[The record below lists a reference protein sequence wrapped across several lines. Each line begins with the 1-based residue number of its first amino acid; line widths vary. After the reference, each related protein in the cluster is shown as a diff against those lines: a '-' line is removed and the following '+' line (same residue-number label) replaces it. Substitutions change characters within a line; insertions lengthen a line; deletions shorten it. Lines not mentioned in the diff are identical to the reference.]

1 MYIYNIIIMPIQI
14 LVEMTYSLMSRIL
27 GNKGLAVIAVSIVIQ
42 TLILPLYMR
51 ADAIQEEEIDK
62 QKKMADGINHI
73 KKTFSGDERYMM
85 LQSFY
90 RHNDYKTWYPLK
102 SSISILLQVPFFI
115 AAYNF
120 LSHLEELQGVAFLFI
135 RDLSRPDALF
145 SIGGFGINV
154 LPIAMTVFN
163 LISCVIYSKGLP
175 IKTQIQGWVLAL
187 IFLVLLYTS
196 PSGLV
201 LYWTCNNIYSL
212 LKNVVMKLIPKREK
226 SEEKKN
232 TKLTEFYFKFLH
244 NTNIDNKAV
253 FAEEVFMTMLM
264 GALIPITVIGSSA
277 TEFILGD
284 TNPMHV
290 VLNNLSVYAGVFILW
305 FSVFYYLMSDN
316 AKKIFKVV
324 FFGICIVSFL
334 NYMIFGNKE
343 GEMNSLL
350 RYDNGLFIS
359 FSQRAVNLLIIFIA
373 FVVAGFLIYRFAKAA
388 VFVMSVAI
396 ACSIILCSVSYM
408 NGAKSMKQYYAAMER
423 KAGENIVNF
432 SKDGENVVVFM
443 LDRAIGYMFPYIM
456 EDVPELKEAF
466 DGFTFYPN
474 TLSFGQRTNFGA
486 PALFGGYEYTPD
498 ELDKRVNER
507 LVDKH
512 NEALKVLPKIFSD
525 EGYKVTVCDP
535 PLAGYQWDPD
545 LTIYDDIEN
554 VDSYV
559 TCAAYNDTVVGRNN
573 FEIQKRNFIYYS
585 LYKIVPSFLKG
596 KIYNDGQYCATI
608 KKTDYFG
615 STFFDWYFALDSLN
629 EMTNIVKD
637 DSKNCFIIQN
647 STAHSAIVLETP
659 SYELT
664 ENVNVEEE
672 VEKATNK
679 VYNGK
684 TMRLEN
690 ETQVSHYHVNV
701 VALKLMAKWLN
712 YLKEND
718 VYDNTRIIIVSDHG
732 ALDLRQI
739 DEYVFED
746 GFDVE
751 PNNPLLLY
759 KDYNSRGDIVVD
771 DTFMTNADTPT
782 MILQGIVEN
791 PINPYTGKPINSDEK
806 TAHSQLVTT
815 SDNWNI
821 EGYEGNT
828 FDLQGAP
835 WYSVHDNIFDESNW
849 ERISD

>member
-1 MYIYNIIIMPIQI
+1 MLSLLYNVIIMPIQI
-14 LVEMTYSLMSRIL
+14 VVEITYSLMSRIL
-27 GNKGLAVIAVSIVIQ
+27 GNKGFAIIAVSLVIQ

-51 ADAIQEEEIDK
+51 ADAIQEEEIKK
-62 QKKMADGINHI
+62 QKSMSKGIEHI
-73 KKTFSGDERYMM
+73 KKTFSGDEIYMM
-85 LQSFY
+85 LQAFY
-90 RHNDYKTWYPLK
+90 DHNDYKTWYPLK
-102 SSISILLQVPFFI
+102 STISILLQVPFFI
-115 AAYNF
+115 AAYNY
-120 LSHLEELQGVAFLFI
+120 LSHLQELEGVAFFFI
-135 RDLSRPDALF
+135 RDLSKPDALF
-145 SIGGFGINV
+145 TIGGFAINV

-175 IKTQIQGWVLAL
+175 LKTQIQGFALAAV
-187 IFLVLLYTS
+187 FLVLLYTS

-201 LYWTCNNIYSL
+201 LYWTCNNLYSL
-212 LKNVVMKLIPKREK
+212 LKNVFMKLIPVREK
-226 SEEKKN
+226 NEKN
-232 TKLTEFYFKFLH
+232 SKLLSILNQFASKIS
-244 NTNIDNKAV
+244 IDGKAV
-253 FAEEVFMTMLM
+253 FAEELFMTVLM

-290 VLNNLSVYAGVFILW
+290 VLNNVSVYAGVFILW
-305 FSVFYYLMSDN
+305 FSVFYFLMSDN
-316 AKKIFKVV
+316 AKKVFKIL
-324 FFGICIVSFL
+324 FFGICVASLL

-350 RYDNGLFIS
+350 RYDNGLYIS
-359 FSQRAVNLLIIFIA
+359 FIQRLVNLFILGIAILVACA
-373 FVVAGFLIYRFAKAA
+373 FIYRFTKAA
-388 VFVMSVAI
+388 VSVMTVLI
-396 ACSIILCSVSYM
+396 ICSIILCSVSYM
-408 NGAKSMKQYYAAMER
+408 NGAKSMKQYYAALER

-432 SKDGENVVVFM
+432 SKDGQNVVVFM
-443 LDRAIGYMFPYIM
+443 LDKALGYMFPYII
-456 EDVPELKEAF
+456 EDMPEIKEAF

-486 PALFGGYEYTPD
+486 PAIFGGYEYTPD
-498 ELDKRVNER
+498 ELNKRSDEK

-535 PLAGYQWDPD
+535 PLAGYQWDPN
-545 LTIYDDIEN
+545 LTIYDEIEN

-573 FEIQKRNFIYYS
+573 YEIQKRNFIYYS
-585 LYKIVPSFLKG
+585 LYKIVPSILKG
-596 KIYNDGQYCATI
+596 KIYNDGQYCTTI
-608 KKTDYFG
+608 RKTDYFG

-664 ENVNVEEE
+664 GSVNIEEE
-672 VEKATNK
+672 IEKMPDK
-679 VYNGK
+679 EIDGK
-684 TMRLEN
+684 LMLLNN
-690 ETQVSHYHVNV
+690 ETKVSYYHSNI

-732 ALDLRQI
+732 AIDLRQI
-739 DEYVFED
+739 EEYI
-746 GFDVE
+746 FDNGMDIE
-751 PNNPLLLY
+751 GYNPLLLY
-759 KDYNSRGDIVVD
+759 KDYGSRGDIITD
-771 DTFMTNADTPT
+771 DSFMTNADTPT
-782 MILQGIVEN
+782 MILNGIVDN
-791 PINPYTGKPINSDEK
+791 PVNPYTGNPINSSEK
-806 TAHSQLVTT
+806 TAHDQLVTT

-828 FDLQGAP
+828 FELDGAP
-835 WYSVHDNIFDESNW
+835 WYSVHDNIFEESNW
-849 ERISD
+849 KKIEQ

>member
-1 MYIYNIIIMPIQI
+1 MPIQI

-443 LDRAIGYMFPYIM
+443 LDKALGYMFPYIM
-456 EDVPELKEAF
+456 EEMPELKQAY

-486 PALFGGYEYTPD
+486 SALFGGYEYTPD

-596 KIYNDGQYCATI
+596 KIYNDGQYCTTI

-664 ENVNVEEE
+664 ESVNIEDEIA
-672 VEKATNK
+672 KATDKEIDGK
-679 VYNGK
+679 VLLLN
-684 TMRLEN
+684 N
-690 ETQVSHYHVNV
+690 ETKVSYYHSNV
-701 VALKLMAKWLN
+701 VALKLVANWLQ
-712 YLKEND
+712 YLKDND
-718 VYDNTRIIIVSDHG
+718 VYDNTRIIIVADHG
-732 ALDLRQI
+732 AVELEQI
-739 DEYVFED
+739 EEYVFD
-746 GFDVE
+746 NGMDVE
-751 PNNPLLLY
+751 GYNPLLLY